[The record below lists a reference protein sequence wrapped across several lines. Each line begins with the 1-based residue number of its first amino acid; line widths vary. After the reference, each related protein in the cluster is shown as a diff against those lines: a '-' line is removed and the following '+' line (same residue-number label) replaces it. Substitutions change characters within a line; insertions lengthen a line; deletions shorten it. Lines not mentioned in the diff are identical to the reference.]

1 MGSYFDLLD
10 NNDHD
15 DDDYTLTDYRHLNEI
30 KIKFNPRVVV
40 FIYAVAGYLLFY
52 RMFLY
57 GN

>member
-10 NNDHD
+10 NNDD
-15 DDDYTLTDYRHLNEI
+15 DDDYTLTDYRHLKE
-30 KIKFNPRVVV
+30 IKFNPRVVI

-52 RMFLY
+52 KTFLY